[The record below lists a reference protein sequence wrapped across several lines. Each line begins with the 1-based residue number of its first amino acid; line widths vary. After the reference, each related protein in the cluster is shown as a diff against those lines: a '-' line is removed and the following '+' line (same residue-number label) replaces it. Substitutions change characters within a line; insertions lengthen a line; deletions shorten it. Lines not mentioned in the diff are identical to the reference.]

1 LPALISVSLDLNQK
15 YSFIGLTQQKY
26 FPRPISKFRNQ
37 FLTFAS
43 IMQKDKLLIIDDE
56 ERLRNLLARI
66 LQLEGYEVLVA
77 STGKE
82 GLKKLQQ
89 EIIPVVI
96 SDVKLPDVNGIELTS
111 QIKASY
117 PATEIIVL
125 TAFGTIN
132 DGVKAI
138 KSGAFDYI
146 TKGDDNEKIIP
157 LVSKAMDKAL
167 LQHRVLVLE
176 EKLNNKFGFDRLIGK
191 SNAITDV
198 IKLAQKVALTDTTV
212 LLLGETGTGKEI
224 FAEAI
229 HQASNRHTKS
239 FVAVNCSAFTK
250 ELLESE
256 LFGHKAGSFTGAV
269 KDKKGLFEEA
279 NGGTIFL
286 DEIGE
291 LDHDLQAKL
300 LRVLESQQFLK
311 IGDTK
316 PTQVNVRILA
326 ATNRNLQEEVSKEG
340 FRSDLYYRLSV
351 FQITLPALRD
361 RRKDIKLLAEY
372 FMNYFGIKV
381 KKQFVG
387 LTDKFVEKL
396 EAYNWPGNIRELKNI
411 IERAVILADENVLD
425 ETLLPYEMQEPQPTK
440 SGGALSTFDL
450 SSIEKIHI
458 QRVLNH
464 AHGNRAEAA
473 RLLNIGVATLY
484 RKLKDYG
491 LE

>member
-1 LPALISVSLDLNQK
+1 
-15 YSFIGLTQQKY
+15 
-26 FPRPISKFRNQ
+26 
-37 FLTFAS
+37 
-43 IMQKDKLLIIDDE
+43 MQKGKLLIIDDE
-56 ERLRNLLARI
+56 DRLRSLLARI
-66 LQLEGYEVLVA
+66 LQLEGYDVITA
-77 STGKE
+77 STAKE
-82 GLKKLQQ
+82 GLKKLQY
-89 EIIPVVI
+89 ESINVI
-96 SDVKLPDVNGIELTS
+96 LSDVKLPDINGIELTE
-111 QIKASY
+111 QIKKNW
-117 PATEIIVL
+117 PLVEIIVL

-138 KSGAFDYI
+138 KLGAFDYI

-167 LQHRVLVLE
+167 LQQRVYELE
-176 EKLNNKFGFDRLIGK
+176 NKLNDKFGFDRIIGT
-191 SNAITDV
+191 SAAITDA

-212 LLLGETGTGKEI
+212 LLLGETGTGKEV
-224 FAEAI
+224 FAESI
-229 HQASNRHTKS
+229 HQASNRRGKS

-256 LFGHKAGSFTGAV
+256 LFGHKAGSFTGAT

-291 LDHDLQAKL
+291 LDPELQAKL
-300 LRVLESQQFLK
+300 LRVLESQEFLK

-316 PTQVNVRILA
+316 STKVNVRILA
-326 ATNRNLQEEVSKEG
+326 ATNRNLQTEIETNH

-351 FQITLPALRD
+351 FQITLPALRE
-361 RRKDIKLLAEY
+361 RKKDIPPLAEY
-372 FMNYFGIKV
+372 FMQYFASKV
-381 KKQFVG
+381 NKQVNKLSDG
-387 LTDKFVEKL
+387 FVERL

-411 IERAVILADENVLD
+411 IERAVILCDSNELD
-425 ETLLPYEMQEPQPTK
+425 ETLLPYEIQHIQPAR
-440 SGGALSTFDL
+440 SNHGLSAFDL
-450 SSIEKIHI
+450 SAVEKLHI

-473 RLLNIGVATLY
+473 RLLNIGIATLY
-484 RKLKDYG
+484 RKLKEYG

>member
-1 LPALISVSLDLNQK
+1 
-15 YSFIGLTQQKY
+15 
-26 FPRPISKFRNQ
+26 
-37 FLTFAS
+37 
-43 IMQKDKLLIIDDE
+43 MQKDKLLIIDDE
-56 ERLRNLLARI
+56 ERLRSLLARI

-77 STGKE
+77 SNGKE
-82 GLKKLQQ
+82 GLKKLQHD
-89 EIIPVVI
+89 IIPVVI
-96 SDVKLPDVNGIELTS
+96 SDVKLPDINGIELTS
-111 QIKASY
+111 QIKASW

-138 KSGAFDYI
+138 KLGAFDYI
-146 TKGDDNEKIIP
+146 TKGDDNERIIP

-167 LQHRVLVLE
+167 LQYRVSELE
-176 EKLNNKFGFDRLIGK
+176 QKLNNKFGFDRLIGK
-191 SNAITDV
+191 STAITDV

-229 HQASNRHTKS
+229 HQASPRHSKT

-250 ELLESE
+250 DLLESE
-256 LFGHKAGSFTGAV
+256 LFGHKAGAFTGAV
-269 KDKKGLFEEA
+269 KDKRGLFEEA

-300 LRVLESQQFLK
+300 LRVLESQQFIK
-311 IGDTK
+311 VGDTK

-326 ATNRNLQEEVSKEG
+326 ATNRNLQAEVSKEG

-351 FQITLPALRD
+351 FTITLPALRD
-361 RRKDIKLLAEY
+361 RKKDIRLLAEY
-372 FMNYFGIKV
+372 FMNYFGLKV
-381 KKQFVG
+381 KKQFNG
-387 LTDKFVEKL
+387 LSDTFIQKL

-411 IERAVILADENVLD
+411 IERAVILADDDVLD
-425 ETLLPYEMQEPQPTK
+425 ETLLPYEMQEPQPAK
-440 SGGALSTFDL
+440 AGSALSSFDM
-450 SSIEKIHI
+450 SSIEKLHI

-464 AHGNRAEAA
+464 AHGNRAETA

>member
-1 LPALISVSLDLNQK
+1 
-15 YSFIGLTQQKY
+15 
-26 FPRPISKFRNQ
+26 
-37 FLTFAS
+37 
-43 IMQKDKLLIIDDE
+43 MQKDKLLIIDDE

-77 STGKE
+77 ATGKE
-82 GLKKLQQ
+82 GLKKLHQ
-89 EIIPVVI
+89 EAIPVVI
-96 SDVKLPDVNGIELTS
+96 SDVKLPDINGIELTS
-111 QIKASY
+111 QIKAGW

-146 TKGDDNEKIIP
+146 TKGDDNERIIP

-167 LQHRVLVLE
+167 LQFRVLELE
-176 EKLNNKFGFDRLIGK
+176 QKLNNKFGFDRLIGK
-191 SNAITDV
+191 SSAITDV

-229 HQASNRHTKS
+229 HQASHRNTKA

-311 IGDTK
+311 VGDTK

-326 ATNRNLQEEVSKEG
+326 ATNRNLQEEVNKGG

-351 FQITLPALRD
+351 FTITLPALRD
-361 RRKDIKLLAEY
+361 RKKDIKLLAEY
-372 FMNYFGIKV
+372 FMHYFGLKV
-381 KKQFVG
+381 KKQFTG
-387 LTDKFVEKL
+387 LSDKFVEKL
-396 EAYNWPGNIRELKNI
+396 EAYDWPGNIRELKNI
-411 IERAVILADENVLD
+411 IERAVILADDDYLD
-425 ETLLPYEMQEPQPTK
+425 ESLLPYEMQEPQTSK
-440 SGGALSTFDL
+440 TGNAMSAFDL
-450 SSIEKIHI
+450 SSIEKLHI

>member
-1 LPALISVSLDLNQK
+1 
-15 YSFIGLTQQKY
+15 
-26 FPRPISKFRNQ
+26 
-37 FLTFAS
+37 
-43 IMQKDKLLIIDDE
+43 MQKEKLLIIDDE

-66 LQLEGYEVLVA
+66 LQLEGYDVLVA
-77 STGKE
+77 ANGKE

-89 EIIPVVI
+89 ENIPVVI
-96 SDVKLPDVNGIELTS
+96 SDVKLPDYNGIDLTL
-111 QIKASY
+111 QIKSIR
-117 PATEIIVL
+117 PATEVIVL

-146 TKGDDNEKIIP
+146 TKGDDNERIIP

-167 LQHRVLVLE
+167 LQYRVQELE
-176 EKLNNKFGFDRLIGK
+176 QKLNDKFGFDRLIGK
-191 SNAITDV
+191 SAAVTDV

-212 LLLGETGTGKEI
+212 LLLGETGTGKEL

-229 HQASNRHTKS
+229 HQASPRHSKA

-291 LDHDLQAKL
+291 LDHELQAKL

-326 ATNRNLQEEVSKEG
+326 ATNRNLQDEVSKEG

-361 RRKDIKLLAEY
+361 RKKDIRLLAEY
-372 FMNYFGIKV
+372 FMNYFGLKV
-381 KKQFVG
+381 KKQFTG
-387 LTDKFVEKL
+387 MTDKFVEKL
-396 EAYNWPGNIRELKNI
+396 EAYSWPGNIRELKNV
-411 IERAVILADENVLD
+411 IERAVILADETILD
-425 ETLLPYEMQEPQPTK
+425 ESLLPYEMQEPSPVKPGT
-440 SGGALSTFDL
+440 SLSAFDL
-450 SSIEKIHI
+450 ASIEKLHI

-464 AHGNRAEAA
+464 THGNRAEAA

>member
-1 LPALISVSLDLNQK
+1 
-15 YSFIGLTQQKY
+15 
-26 FPRPISKFRNQ
+26 
-37 FLTFAS
+37 
-43 IMQKDKLLIIDDE
+43 MQKDKLLIIDDE

-82 GLKKLQQ
+82 GLKKLQH
-89 EIIPVVI
+89 EAIPVVI
-96 SDVKLPDVNGIELTS
+96 SDVKLPDINGIELTT
-111 QIKASY
+111 QIKTHW

-146 TKGDDNEKIIP
+146 TKGDDNERIIP

-167 LQHRVLVLE
+167 LQHKVLE
-176 EKLNNKFGFDRLIGK
+176 LEQKLNNKFGFDRLIGK
-191 SNAITDV
+191 SSAITDV

-229 HQASNRHTKS
+229 HQASHRNTKT

-279 NGGTIFL
+279 NNGTIFL

-311 IGDTK
+311 VGDTK

-326 ATNRNLQEEVSKEG
+326 ATNRNLQEEVNKGG

-351 FQITLPALRD
+351 FTITLPALRD
-361 RRKDIKLLAEY
+361 RKKDIKLLAEY
-372 FMNYFGIKV
+372 FMHYFALKV
-381 KKQFVG
+381 KKQFTG
-387 LTDKFVEKL
+387 LSDKFIEKL

-411 IERAVILADENVLD
+411 IERAVILADDSILD
-425 ETLLPYEMQEPQPTK
+425 ESLLPYEMQEPQPTK
-440 SGGALSTFDL
+440 SGNLLSAFDL
-450 SSIEKIHI
+450 SSIEKLHI

>member
-1 LPALISVSLDLNQK
+1 
-15 YSFIGLTQQKY
+15 
-26 FPRPISKFRNQ
+26 
-37 FLTFAS
+37 
-43 IMQKDKLLIIDDE
+43 MQNGKVIIIDDE
-56 ERLRNLLARI
+56 ERLHNLLARI

-77 STGKE
+77 STAKE

-89 EIIPVVI
+89 EVISVVI
-96 SDVKLPDVNGIELTS
+96 SDVKLPDINGIELTT
-111 QIKASY
+111 QIKANW
-117 PATEIIVL
+117 PATEVIVL

-132 DGVKAI
+132 DGVRAI

-167 LQHRVLVLE
+167 LQHRVLELE
-176 EKLNNKFGFDRLIGK
+176 QKLNEKFGFDRLIGK
-191 SNAITDV
+191 SAAIADV

-212 LLLGETGTGKEI
+212 LLLGETGTGKEL

-229 HQASNRHTKS
+229 HQASPRHAKA
-239 FVAVNCSAFTK
+239 FVAVNCSAFTR

-291 LDHDLQAKL
+291 LDHELQAKL

-326 ATNRNLQEEVSKEG
+326 ATNRNLQEEVRKEG

-351 FQITLPALRD
+351 FQITLPTLRD
-361 RRKDIKLLAEY
+361 RKKDIKPLAEY
-372 FMNYFGIKV
+372 FMNYFGLKV
-381 KKQFVG
+381 KKQFAG

-411 IERAVILADENVLD
+411 IERAVILADDNIID
-425 ETLLPYEMQEPQPTK
+425 ETLLPYELQGTQPQSAGTP
-440 SGGALSTFDL
+440 LSTFDL
-450 SSIEKIHI
+450 SGIEKLHI

-464 AHGNRAEAA
+464 THGNRAETA

-484 RKLKDYG
+484 RKLKEYG

>member
-1 LPALISVSLDLNQK
+1 
-15 YSFIGLTQQKY
+15 
-26 FPRPISKFRNQ
+26 
-37 FLTFAS
+37 
-43 IMQKDKLLIIDDE
+43 MQKDKLLIIDDE
-56 ERLRNLLARI
+56 ERLRSLLARI
-66 LQLEGYEVLVA
+66 LQLEGYDVLVA

-82 GLKKLQQ
+82 GLKKLQH
-89 EIIPVVI
+89 ETIPVVI
-96 SDVKLPDVNGIELTS
+96 SDVKLPDINGIELTS
-111 QIKASY
+111 QIKAAW

-132 DGVKAI
+132 DGVRAI

-167 LQHRVLVLE
+167 LQQRVLELE
-176 EKLNNKFGFDRLIGK
+176 KKLNNKFGFDRLIGK
-191 SNAITDV
+191 STAITDV

-212 LLLGETGTGKEI
+212 LLLGETGTGKEL

-229 HQASNRHTKS
+229 HQASPRNAKT

-269 KDKKGLFEEA
+269 RDKKGLFEEA

-311 IGDTK
+311 IGDTR

-326 ATNRNLQEEVSKEG
+326 ATNRNLLDEVNQGS

-351 FQITLPALRD
+351 FTITLPALRH
-361 RRKDIKLLAEY
+361 RKKDIEPLAEY
-372 FMNYFGIKV
+372 FMNYFGLKV
-381 KKQFVG
+381 KKQFTG
-387 LTDKFVEKL
+387 LSDKFIEKL
-396 EAYNWPGNIRELKNI
+396 EAYDWPGNIRELKNI
-411 IERAVILADENVLD
+411 IERAVILADDDTVD
-425 ETLLPYEMQEPQPTK
+425 ETLLPYEMQQPQASKPG
-440 SGGALSTFDL
+440 SALSAFDL
-450 SSIEKIHI
+450 STVEKLHI

-464 AHGNRAEAA
+464 THGNRAETA
-473 RLLNIGVATLY
+473 RLLNIGIATLY

>member
-1 LPALISVSLDLNQK
+1 
-15 YSFIGLTQQKY
+15 
-26 FPRPISKFRNQ
+26 
-37 FLTFAS
+37 
-43 IMQKDKLLIIDDE
+43 MQKDKLLIVDDE
-56 ERLRNLLARI
+56 ERLRSLLARI
-66 LQLEGYEVLVA
+66 LQLEGYDVLVA
-77 STGKE
+77 ANGKE
-82 GLKKLQQ
+82 AIKKLQQ
-89 EIIPVVI
+89 DVIPVVI
-96 SDVKLPDVNGIELTS
+96 SDVKLPDINGIELTQ
-111 QIKASY
+111 QIKTNW

-146 TKGDDNEKIIP
+146 TKGDDNDRIIP

-167 LQHRVLVLE
+167 LQLRVQELE
-176 EKLNNKFGFDRLIGK
+176 QKLNDKFSFDSLVGK
-191 SNAITDV
+191 SPAITDA

-212 LLLGETGTGKEI
+212 LLLGETGTGKEL

-229 HQASNRHTKS
+229 HQASPRCTKS

-279 NGGTIFL
+279 DGGTIFL

-361 RRKDIKLLAEY
+361 RKKDIKPLAEY
-372 FMNYFGIKV
+372 FMNYFGLKV
-381 KKQFVG
+381 KKQFAG
-387 LTDKFVEKL
+387 LTDTFVEKL
-396 EAYNWPGNIRELKNI
+396 EAYTWPGNIRELKNI
-411 IERAVILADENVLD
+411 IERAVILTDEPMLD
-425 ETLLPYEMQEPQPTK
+425 ESLLPYEMQEPQVSKP
-440 SGGALSTFDL
+440 GNGLSDFDL
-450 SSIEKIHI
+450 SSVEKHHI
-458 QRVLNH
+458 QKVLH
-464 AHGNRAEAA
+464 HVHGNRAEAA

-484 RKLKDYG
+484 RKLKEYG

>member
-1 LPALISVSLDLNQK
+1 
-15 YSFIGLTQQKY
+15 
-26 FPRPISKFRNQ
+26 
-37 FLTFAS
+37 
-43 IMQKDKLLIIDDE
+43 MQKSKLLIIDDE

-66 LQLEGYEVLVA
+66 LQLEGYDVLVA

-89 EIIPVVI
+89 ETIPVVI
-96 SDVKLPDVNGIELTS
+96 SDVKLPDINGIELTS
-111 QIKASY
+111 QIKTTF
-117 PATEIIVL
+117 PATEIIVV

-167 LQHRVLVLE
+167 LQYRVIELE
-176 EKLNNKFGFDRLIGK
+176 QKLTSKFGFESLIGK
-191 SNAITDV
+191 SPAITDA

-212 LLLGETGTGKEI
+212 LLLGETGTGKEL

-229 HQASNRHTKS
+229 HQASPRHNKS

-279 NGGTIFL
+279 DGGTIFL

-311 IGDTK
+311 VGDTK
-316 PTQVNVRILA
+316 PTKVNARILA
-326 ATNRNLQEEVSKEG
+326 ATNRNLNDEVTKDK
-340 FRSDLYYRLSV
+340 FRSDLFYRLSV
-351 FQITLPALRD
+351 FQITLPALRE
-361 RRKDIKLLAEY
+361 RKKDIKLLAEY
-372 FMNYFGIKV
+372 FMSYFGLKV
-381 KKQFVG
+381 KKQFTG
-387 LTDKFVEKL
+387 MTEKFVEKL
-396 EAYNWPGNIRELKNI
+396 EAYNWPGNIRELKNV
-411 IERAVILADENVLD
+411 IERAVILADDDILD
-425 ETLLPYEMQEPQPTK
+425 ETLLPYEMQEPQSSKNGSLP
-440 SGGALSTFDL
+440 STFDL
-450 SSIEKIHI
+450 SSIEKHHI

-464 AHGNRAEAA
+464 THGNRAEAA

>member
-1 LPALISVSLDLNQK
+1 
-15 YSFIGLTQQKY
+15 
-26 FPRPISKFRNQ
+26 
-37 FLTFAS
+37 
-43 IMQKDKLLIIDDE
+43 MQKDKLLIIDDE
-56 ERLRNLLARI
+56 ERLRSLLARI
-66 LQLEGYEVLVA
+66 LQLEGYEVIVA

-82 GLKKLQQ
+82 GLRKLQQ
-89 EIIPVVI
+89 EAIPVVI
-96 SDVKLPDVNGIELTS
+96 SDVKLPDMNGIELAS

-117 PATEIIVL
+117 PACEIIVL

-167 LQHRVLVLE
+167 LQYRVLELE
-176 EKLNNKFGFDRLIGK
+176 QKLNAKFGFDRLIGK
-191 SNAITDV
+191 SAPITDV
-198 IKLAQKVALTDTTV
+198 IKMAQKVALTDTTV

-229 HQASNRHTKS
+229 HQASNRHAKS

-256 LFGHKAGSFTGAV
+256 LFGHKAGAFTGAV

-291 LDHDLQAKL
+291 LDLDLQAKL

-311 IGDTK
+311 VGDTK

-326 ATNRNLQEEVSKEG
+326 ATNRNLLAEVNKEG

-361 RRKDIKLLAEY
+361 RKKDIRLLAEY
-372 FMNYFGIKV
+372 FMHYFGVKV
-381 KKQFVG
+381 KKQLNS
-387 LTDKFVEKL
+387 LTDGFVEKL
-396 EAYNWPGNIRELKNI
+396 EAYPWPGNIRELKNI
-411 IERAVILADENVLD
+411 IERAVILADGNTLD
-425 ETLLPYEMQEPQPTK
+425 ETLLPYEMQEPQTTK
-440 SGGALSTFDL
+440 TGTATTTFDL
-450 SSIEKIHI
+450 STIEKMHI
-458 QRVLNH
+458 QRVLVH
-464 AHGNRAEAA
+464 VHGNRAEAA

-484 RKLKDYG
+484 RKLKEYG

>member
-1 LPALISVSLDLNQK
+1 
-15 YSFIGLTQQKY
+15 
-26 FPRPISKFRNQ
+26 
-37 FLTFAS
+37 
-43 IMQKDKLLIIDDE
+43 MQKDKLLIIDDE

-66 LQLEGYEVLVA
+66 LQLEGYDVLVA

-82 GLKKLQQ
+82 GLKKLQH
-89 EIIPVVI
+89 EPIPVVI
-96 SDVKLPDVNGIELTS
+96 SDVKLPDSNGIELTS
-111 QIKASY
+111 QIKSNW

-167 LQHRVLVLE
+167 LQHRVLELE
-176 EKLNNKFGFDRLIGK
+176 QKLNSKFGFDRLIGK
-191 SNAITDV
+191 STAITDV

-229 HQASNRHTKS
+229 HQASNRSTKS

-326 ATNRNLQEEVSKEG
+326 ATNRNLHDEVNKGG

-351 FQITLPALRD
+351 FTITLPALRD
-361 RRKDIKLLAEY
+361 RKKDIKLLAEY
-372 FMNYFGIKV
+372 FMHYFALKV
-381 KKQFVG
+381 KKQLTG
-387 LTDKFVEKL
+387 LNNKFIAKL

-411 IERAVILADENVLD
+411 IERAVILADDNILD
-425 ETLLPYEMQEPQPTK
+425 ESLLPYEMQEPQSSK
-440 SGGALSTFDL
+440 GGSLSTFDL
-450 SSIEKIHI
+450 SSIEKLHI